1 MQAAALLAE
10 HCPHAPEGWQAGV
23 VAPHSVS
30 PPQPRQLCKFPSQTG
45 AVALPQSA
53 FARHAT
59 QLPVAAKQIGV
70 APVHWDVLVAE
81 HCPHAPE
88 AWQAGVAPPHSVSA
102 THARQVCVAVL
113 QTGRFPPHSALLMQL
128 TQVPVGT
135 SQAGVVP
142 VHLLVLVAEQM
153 PQAPEAWQAGVA
165 PPQSTSPPQPRQV
178 CVPPSQ
184 TGVVPLQSA
193 LARQRTHLPA
203 PVSHSGVAPVHWVLL
218 LTEHCP
224 HAPDD
229 SQAGVAPPHSLSP
242 EQARQVWKAK
252 SQTGD
257 PPLQSASAV
266 QRTQVPD
273 GV

>member
-1 MQAAALLAE
+1 VHCAVFVAE
-10 HCPHAPEGWQAGV
+10 HWPHAP
-23 VAPHSVS
+23 
-30 PPQPRQLCKFPSQTG
+30 
-45 AVALPQSA
+45 
-53 FARHAT
+53 
-59 QLPVAAKQIGV
+59 
-70 APVHWDVLVAE
+70 D
-81 HCPHAPE
+81 
-88 AWQAGVAPPHSVSA
+88 AWQAGVAPPHSLSPPQ
-102 THARQVCVAVL
+102 ARQVCVAVL
-113 QTGRFPPHSALLMQL
+113 HTGRLPPHSALLMQL

-153 PQAPEAWQAGVA
+153 PQAPDAWQAGVA
-165 PPQSTSPPQPRQV
+165 PLQSPSPPQPRQV

-218 LTEHCP
+218 LAEHWP
-224 HAPDD
+224 QAPED

-242 EQARQVWKAK
+242 EHARQLWKAK
-252 SQTGD
+252 SQTGVA
-257 PPLQSASAV
+257 PPQSASAV
-266 QRTQVPD
+266 QRTQVPA